1 LRDLITS
8 LGLLVRP
15 AKTQFNLSYNTV
27 KVDQLYQ
34 VIYTSV
40 PTPRILPDILIV
52 VKAKHIPAL
61 RAAYYLNI
69 PHTIPLGD
77 MKMLLSENTSGSQTV
92 GRFVLNSTSVAEFI
106 KVKQPIIEHTT
117 SEEIAKYLIPDVSVY
132 NKDVKQC
139 IQAALAVAEEELV
152 EV

>member
-1 LRDLITS
+1 
-8 LGLLVRP
+8 
-15 AKTQFNLSYNTV
+15 
-27 KVDQLYQ
+27 
-34 VIYTSV
+34 
-40 PTPRILPDILIV
+40 
-52 VKAKHIPAL
+52 
-61 RAAYYLNI
+61 
-69 PHTIPLGD
+69 
-77 MKMLLSENTSGSQTV
+77 LLSENTSGSQTV